1 MLTLRS
7 PLVRFGPWLVIATIA
22 LAAVTTWLA
31 SPDAQA
37 ESGRYGGDFPSFYG
51 AGGIVLDGDGSD
63 LYDVETQKSAQAES
77 FSDGDI
83 LFFAYPPYTAA
94 VYAGVAWLP
103 YGAAYAV
110 HSLLAIAALVGALA
124 MLRPFVRGVFDG
136 WARLGL
142 ASVAAIASYP
152 VLRSVLGG
160 QNATFT
166 LLGLAA
172 VARFDDDER
181 PIATGI
187 AAATLLYKPQFGL
200 VVIGVLVLSR
210 RWTAVGSAIA
220 VSAALY
226 GVGAIVM
233 GFDWISTWISAIS
246 DFGDLNI
253 AVNGHLMISAWGWV
267 QNLLGVDTVSYI
279 LAGAI
284 ALAVG
289 VPMAYGLIAKRWT
302 AIPWYALAPLIVV
315 VAPSALYYDA
325 TLLLLPIAIVIGWAA
340 DRVALV
346 LVGLIALSWT
356 QVFAGNLG
364 WSPLFPPILA
374 MAALFSLSALKSD
387 RLPVAP
393 NRYTR

>member
-1 MLTLRS
+1 
-7 PLVRFGPWLVIATIA
+7 
-22 LAAVTTWLA
+22 
-31 SPDAQA
+31 
-37 ESGRYGGDFPSFYG
+37 
-51 AGGIVLDGDGSD
+51 
-63 LYDVETQKSAQAES
+63 
-77 FSDGDI
+77 
-83 LFFAYPPYTAA
+83 
-94 VYAGVAWLP
+94 
-103 YGAAYAV
+103 
-110 HSLLAIAALVGALA
+110 

-233 GFDWISTWISAIS
+233 GFDWIGTWISAIA

-302 AIPWYALAPLIVV
+302 AIPWYALAPFIVV

-325 TLLLLPIAIVIGWAA
+325 TLVLLPIAIVIGWAA

-346 LVGLIALSWT
+346 VIGTIALSWT

-364 WSPLFPPILA
+364 WSPLFPPILG
-374 MAALFSLSALKSD
+374 MAALFALSALKPD
-387 RLPVAP
+387 RLPVTP